1 MCGDGQSL
9 AVSGA
14 HADVS
19 GAAHAHGLQVE
30 DVDLDEVAVCHLLK
44 PHTVPSPL
52 YFAGFLQSPSFI
64 SLGDSYCDTTE
75 RT

>member
-1 MCGDGQSL
+1 VVMGDGML
-9 AVSGA
+9 TPELM
-14 HADVS
+14 ADVS
-19 GAAHAHGLQVE
+19 SMAHAHGLQVE